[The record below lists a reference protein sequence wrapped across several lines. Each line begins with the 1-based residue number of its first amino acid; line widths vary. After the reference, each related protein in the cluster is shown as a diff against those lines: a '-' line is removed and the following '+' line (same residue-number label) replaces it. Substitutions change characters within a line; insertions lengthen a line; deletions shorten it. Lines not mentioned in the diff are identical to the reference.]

1 MSVHIV
7 IVGHH
12 GVARDSYCQLSL
24 SLSLF
29 ISLSIYFSLSVFLS
43 LSFSLYLSHSISLSP
58 YASLENACSSK
69 IGDIMLAAAAPSL
82 VTTHLLYRRYI
93 V

>member
-7 IVGHH
+7 LVGHH

-24 SLSLF
+24 SLYLFLSLF
-29 ISLSIYFSLSVFLS
+29 ISLC

-82 VTTHLLYRRYI
+82 
-93 V
+93 